1 MASPRPSTRIAAPSF
16 LLAMA
21 LIVGSAAPTIARDAV
36 TTPAGVLGGS
46 ADRSVPAAAS
56 AATTSRLDPTARA
69 TWRHF
74 ESVLSTEPAVAA
86 PAAAVRASVTVPDAK
101 PRVESKTTA
110 TSGSG
115 GSASTASFRGRNHV
129 WIPALGVNRSVT
141 GFACSSQAYP
151 GNRVYRWGCAGGNN
165 VYLFGHAHSVFK
177 PLHDAYVSGRL
188 RKGMAVF
195 YAGNDGVVHRY
206 VVRWW
211 KVTTPTNGAWAYA
224 GQARPSMTLQTC
236 VGAKSQFRL
245 IVRLVRT
252 N

>member
-16 LLAMA
+16 LLAIA

-46 ADRSVPAAAS
+46 AERSTPV
-56 AATTSRLDPTARA
+56 AATTSTVDPTARA
-69 TWRHF
+69 AWRHF
-74 ESVLSTEPAVAA
+74 ESVQSIEPAVT
-86 PAAAVRASVTVPDAK
+86 PAAAAEVRAPVTVPTSK
-101 PRVESKTTA
+101 PQVVSKSTA
-110 TSGSG
+110 SSGA
-115 GSASTASFRGRNHV
+115 GSTASTASFRGRNHV

-141 GFACSSQAYP
+141 GFACSSKAYP
-151 GNRVYRWGCAGGNN
+151 VDRVYRWGCAGGNN
-165 VYLFGHAHSVFK
+165 IYLFGHAHSVFR
-177 PLHDAYVSGRL
+177 PLHDAYVSGHL
-188 RKGMAVF
+188 RKGMAVY
-195 YAGNDGVVHRY
+195 YAGSDGVVHRY

-224 GQARPSMTLQTC
+224 GQGRPSMTLQTC
-236 VGAKSQFRL
+236 VGARSQFRL